1 MKKKAYLEPAM
12 QVVELRQQ
20 TQLLAGSGTGSG
32 VDVTLGEEDWI
43 ITPSRGL
50 EDFPNELQLP

>member
-1 MKKKAYLEPAM
+1 M

-32 VDVTLGEEDWI
+32 EDVTLGEEDW
-43 ITPSRGL
+43 TPSASSMGL
-50 EDFPNELQLP
+50 PDELLLP